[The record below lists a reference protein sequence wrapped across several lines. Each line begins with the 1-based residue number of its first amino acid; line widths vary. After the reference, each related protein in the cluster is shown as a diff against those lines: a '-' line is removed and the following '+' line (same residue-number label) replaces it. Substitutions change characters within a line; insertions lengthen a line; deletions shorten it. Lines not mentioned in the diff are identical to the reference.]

1 MKRRD
6 FITLLGC
13 ATAAARPL
21 SVCTQPGIPVIGF
34 LDSRSPN
41 AMVSR
46 LSSFHQGLKEAGYV
60 EGENLSI
67 IYRWAQNR
75 IEELPA
81 LAADLIRRQV
91 ALVVTVGAPATVATR
106 AATTTVPITFI
117 LSEDPVKYGIVSS
130 LGRPGG
136 NLTGVNFL
144 SNELAAKRLQLL
156 GELVPRATRVALL
169 VNPAEVIRTQSTL
182 QEVAVAARS
191 LDLQVKVYEAD
202 TSEQIDAAFA
212 SIARDQQDALFVAL
226 TPFLNVR
233 LVQLVLL
240 AVFHRLPVT
249 HGLREYCE
257 AGGLMSYGSNLGEAY
272 RQAAVY
278 VGRILK
284 GAIPAELPILQSS
297 MVELVIN
304 VHAARLLGLTVP
316 AALRATAQDL
326 IE

>member
-1 MKRRD
+1 
-6 FITLLGC
+6 
-13 ATAAARPL
+13 
-21 SVCTQPGIPVIGF
+21 
-34 LDSRSPN
+34 
-41 AMVSR
+41 
-46 LSSFHQGLKEAGYV
+46 V
-60 EGENLSI
+60 EGDVSI
-67 IYRWAQNR
+67 IYRWGAEQNR
-75 IEELPA
+75 GSYLPWQPN
-81 LAADLIRRQV
+81 LIRRQV
-91 ALVVTVGAPATVATR
+91 ALVVTTGAPATVAAK
-106 AATTTVPITFI
+106 AATTKVPIAFI
-117 LSEDPVKYGIVSS
+117 LSEVPVKYGIVSS

-182 QEVAVAARS
+182 QEVAIAARS
-191 LDLQVKVYEAD
+191 LGLQVKVYEAD

-233 LVQLVLL
+233 LVQLALL

-284 GAIPAELPILQSS
+284 GAIPAELPVLQSS